1 MRQFDIIFIFG
12 GDIGSPS
19 CQLIHSRILHSFE
32 LYYQLDNL
40 TWIVCTFAI
49 FLVFFFAFFCWLLL
63 NPLLLTPRNIVF
75 YAHSPF
81 ISHSRILPSP
91 PHSSFTFFSL
101 YFHSSSFTIQLCEA
115 PAYLFG
121 TIETKNV
128 IVEFVIG
135 LCKKTKH
142 EHEKYRHTQA
152 HTRSHSHANDRRKK
166 SNTRCIPFLHQS

>member
-1 MRQFDIIFIFG
+1 MNRLYICHF
-12 GDIGSPS
+12 
-19 CQLIHSRILHSFE
+19 SRF
-32 LYYQLDNL
+32 
-40 TWIVCTFAI
+40 
-49 FLVFFFAFFCWLLL
+49 FLRIFCWLLL

-128 IVEFVIG
+128 TVEFVIG

-142 EHEKYRHTQA
+142 EHEKYRHTQTHTHV
-152 HTRSHSHANDRRKK
+152 HTRTQTIEEKKLYSFPSSKLRRDNAFSDNALHVKSANVF
-166 SNTRCIPFLHQS
+166 S